1 MTALEYLRTKKEEL
15 DIVLS
20 DVHMPDMD
28 GFKLLEQIALDIDIP
43 VLMMSVNADQS
54 VVLRGII
61 HGAVDYLLKPV
72 RIHELKN
79 IWQHVV
85 RKNGP
90 DSLQRSGSM
99 SMSPARSGRGSPEK
113 DSGMNATSNGTHMN
127 KKLRTIAA
135 ANNAVSTDASAAAK
149 GNKKPSTVEGVAQ
162 LQQQQQQ
169 QTTTSGNDNNN
180 NNNNNST
187 APVPLP
193 GGAGPGQ
200 QQQQNQINV
209 QGHLGGGHPP
219 LQSTHQQQQQQQQHV
234 DGSIPPP
241 VGMMGGY
248 VENGMPQGAHPQYHP
263 QGGPPPMGYLDP
275 NNMMSGSPATA
286 GGVDMNGMPMQGNGA
301 PGAGQSGGSS
311 GGGLKKPRVVWSAE
325 LHQQFVNA
333 VNQLGIDKA
342 VPKRILDLMNVQGLT
357 RENVASHLQ
366 KYRLYL
372 KRLQGGPNNPS
383 GPGFLSNKIA
393 GGATGASKPS
403 GSGKSKN
410 NASKV
415 SVPGGSYQFHPG
427 VGAPPQQWNQ
437 GMPPQHHHH
446 HQQQQQQQQAPP
458 HMVAAGGLLRRH
470 SSGGMPPQQHPPQY
484 STFPHPQGIITPGPP
499 PPGTVRYGYGPVP
512 IDASSFTPIPLDFDD
527 TGLGLGIGTS
537 KGSFGSKSTD
547 DMLSMFL
554 KDGDP
559 ESIL

>member
-1 MTALEYLRTKKEEL
+1 MQRATPSTVTSTTSSVTALEYLRTKKEEF

-20 DVHMPDMD
+20 DVHMPDID

-43 VLMMSVNADQS
+43 VLMMSANADQS

-85 RKNGP
+85 RKNGT
-90 DSLQRSGSM
+90 DSLQRSASM
-99 SMSPARSGRGSPEK
+99 SMSPRSGRGSPEK
-113 DSGMNATSNGTHMN
+113 DSGMNVTEAN

-135 ANNAVSTDASAAAK
+135 VNSAVLTDTNAATK
-149 GNKKPSTVEGVAQ
+149 GNKKPSTVQGIAE
-162 LQQQQQQ
+162 LSHQQQQQQ
-169 QTTTSGNDNNN
+169 QHTKKGKDNNTN
-180 NNNNNST
+180 T
-187 APVPLP
+187 APVSGQQQDQMNVTPYPNAGAAP
-193 GGAGPGQ
+193 GGAPGGA
-200 QQQQNQINV
+200 V
-209 QGHLGGGHPP
+209 APGHPGGHPP
-219 LQSTHQQQQQQQQHV
+219 LQSPHQQQQQQRL
-234 DGSIPPP
+234 DGSVPPP
-241 VGMMGGY
+241 VNMMGAY
-248 VENGMPQGAHPQYHP
+248 VENGMPPGAHPQYHP
-263 QGGPPPMGYLDP
+263 QGSTQQMGSLSTDP
-275 NNMMSGSPATA
+275 NMMNVVGSGGGG
-286 GGVDMNGMPMQGNGA
+286 GGVDMNGVPVQANGT
-301 PGAGQSGGSS
+301 PGAGQSGGNT
-311 GGGLKKPRVVWSAE
+311 GGGSKKPRVVWSAE

-372 KRLQGGPNNPS
+372 KRLQGGPNNPG
-383 GPGFLSNKIA
+383 GPGFLSNKVA
-393 GGATGASKPS
+393 GSTTGASKSS

-427 VGAPPQQWNQ
+427 AGAPPQQWNQ
-437 GMPPQHHHH
+437 GVQP
-446 HQQQQQQQQAPP
+446 QQQQQQPP
-458 HMVAAGGLLRRH
+458 HMVAAAGP
-470 SSGGMPPQQHPPQY
+470 GMPPQQPQY
-484 STFPHPQGIITPGPP
+484 STFPHPQGITQGP
-499 PPGTVRYGYGPVP
+499 PPGTVPRYSYGPVP

-527 TGLGLGIGTS
+527 SGLGLGAS
-537 KGSFGSKSTD
+537 KGGFGSKSTD

-559 ESIL
+559 DSIL